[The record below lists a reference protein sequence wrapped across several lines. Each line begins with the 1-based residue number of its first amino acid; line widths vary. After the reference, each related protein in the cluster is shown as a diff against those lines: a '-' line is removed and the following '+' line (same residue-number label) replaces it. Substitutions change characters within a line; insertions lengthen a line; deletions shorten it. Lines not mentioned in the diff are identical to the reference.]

1 MIDAIVV
8 GSGPSGV
15 NAATALCDAGL
26 EVVMV
31 DFGNVDEQAEQ
42 AAPHEPFSELRRHDS
57 QQHRYFLGDDFSGIP
72 LGSVEEGTKIAPLR
86 RYALRDVERVMP
98 VLSDT
103 FSAHESLARGGF
115 GVTWG
120 AGSLP
125 FRDADFTGMP
135 VGRADMEPHYHAV
148 ARRIGISGGND
159 DLAEVF
165 GDCGALM
172 PPLDVDSG
180 AEQIMRR
187 YERYRAQL
195 RPKGFHLGRARVAI
209 LSEDLDDRSASR
221 YHDME
226 YWADTDESVYRPQYT
241 LRELRKRSNFSYEP
255 RRQVQRFVEDE
266 SGVEVVTVGADGD
279 GERRFRAGAV
289 VLSAGTMSSA
299 RITLR
304 SLDRYGERVP
314 ILTNPYRYV
323 PSVNLNMAGVR
334 PRDARSSL
342 AQLSAL
348 HAPAGGYQTSTTSVF
363 SYRSMLT
370 SRLIGE
376 APLAHRESIRI
387 MRTLIP
393 MFAIVTVFHEDRP
406 SADKWCALRPGEGGG
421 PDRLEIGYRQSD
433 EELGHNRASSRAM
446 LGCFRRLGVWP
457 IKAFSRDAGG
467 SIHYAGTLPMTDED
481 RPLTVD
487 ADCRLRGTRAVY
499 VADGSVFSP
508 LPSLPL
514 TFTIMANA
522 DRVGTRVAA
531 ALRR

>member
-1 MIDAIVV
+1 MIDVVVV

-15 NAATALCDAGL
+15 NAASALCDAGL
-26 EVVMV
+26 DVVMV
-31 DFGNVDEQAEQ
+31 DYGNVDEVAE
-42 AAPHEPFSELRRHDS
+42 AIAPHAPFTELRRTDPD
-57 QQHRYFLGDDFSGIP
+57 QHRYFLGDDFSGIP

-98 VLSDT
+98 VLSHSFAT
-103 FSAHESLARGGF
+103 HESLARGGF

-125 FRDADFTGMP
+125 FRDADFAGMP
-135 VGRADMEPHYHAV
+135 VDRADMEPHYNAV
-148 ARRIGISGGND
+148 ARRIGISGGHD
-159 DLAEVF
+159 DLVDVF

-172 PPLDVDSG
+172 APLAVDTG
-180 AEQIMRR
+180 AEQIVRR
-187 YERYRAQL
+187 YHRARPRL
-195 RPKGFHLGRARVAI
+195 RARGFHLGRARVAI
-209 LSEDLDDRSASR
+209 LSEDLGERSASR

-241 LRELRKRSNFSYEP
+241 LRELRRRSNFSYEP
-255 RRQVQRFVEDE
+255 RHLVQRFVEDGG
-266 SGVEVVTVGADGD
+266 GVEVVATGADGD

-289 VLSAGTMSSA
+289 VLSAGTLSTA
-299 RITLR
+299 RIALR
-304 SLDRYGERVP
+304 SLDRMGERVP

-323 PSVNLNMAGVR
+323 PSVNLNMVGVE

-342 AQLSAL
+342 AQLSAF
-348 HAPAGGYQTSTTSVF
+348 HAPEGGYQTSTSSVF

-376 APLAHRESIRI
+376 APLAHREAIRI

-393 MFAIVTVFHEDRP
+393 LFTIVTVFHEDRP
-406 SADKWCALRPGEGGG
+406 GADKWCALRPGAGGG
-421 PDRLEIGYRQSD
+421 PDRLEIGYGQSD
-433 EELGHNRASSRAM
+433 EEIDRNRASSRAM

-487 ADCRLRGTRAVY
+487 ADCRLRGTRSVY

-522 DRVGTRVAA
+522 NRVGTRVAA
-531 ALRR
+531 ALRS